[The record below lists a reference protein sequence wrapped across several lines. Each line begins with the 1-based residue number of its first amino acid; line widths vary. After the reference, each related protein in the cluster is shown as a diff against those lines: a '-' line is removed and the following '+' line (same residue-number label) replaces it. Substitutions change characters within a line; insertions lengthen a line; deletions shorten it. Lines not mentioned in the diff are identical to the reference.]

1 METATGHLGKNW
13 TQKMMPKKYELLF
26 YGILL
31 VHLIVAIIIAAVDPQ
46 GYEQG
51 MAREDGYVEW
61 LTVLALVSGT
71 VLCFQRVITLRK
83 EKGFMF
89 LFFTFLLG
97 LIFLF
102 GAGEEISWGQRIF
115 DWTPGEFFQKHNVQS
130 EMNIHNLTI
139 KGKRINKIVFG
150 KGLAILM
157 VTYLLAFPYLYRRKE
172 GFKKFLNRCAAPV
185 AQNHQII
192 AFLVLVALV
201 ACIPSSRKGEM
212 MELGATWLFF
222 LLTLNPLN
230 AKNFQSQ

>member
-1 METATGHLGKNW
+1 METATGQLGKNW
-13 TQKMMPKKYELLF
+13 AKNMMPKKYELLF

-31 VHLIVAIIIAAVDPQ
+31 VHLIVAIIIAAVDHQ

-61 LTVLALVSGT
+61 LTVLALVSGM
-71 VLCFQRVITLRK
+71 VLCFKRVITLRK
-83 EKGFMF
+83 EKGLMF
-89 LFFTFLLG
+89 LVFTFLLG

-130 EMNIHNLTI
+130 EMNIHNLTV
-139 KGKRINKIVFG
+139 KGKRINKIIFG

-157 VTYLLAFPYLYRRKE
+157 VTYLLAFPYFYRRKE
-172 GFKKFLNRCAAPV
+172 GFKKFLNRCAAPI
-185 AQNHQII
+185 AQYHQII

-230 AKNFQSQ
+230 AENFQSQ